1 MHCSLARLTILMGKH
16 KYSVSDPA
24 SIQSRILLCC
34 NFAENCFRMHWGMFQ
49 SSFWFEK
56 TTQGKKMVGKA
67 GQRSGV
73 IPHGRQQ
80 SQRAKGNLSLNE
92 KQGGWFDIRQDKTIP
107 PFALPTLLGSLP
119 AMLGRGAASLR
130 FVSSLRTHSLSA
142 VPLLLHCWLQQR
154 EPVGVRN
161 QPAPV
166 AGGQG
171 EVRSWWSMRKVLELK
186 PDGEIKNR
194 LWPAFLSTKLIVLLV
209 TTGKERGGR
218 VSLPLP

>member
-34 NFAENCFRMHWGMFQ
+34 NVAENCFRMHWGMFQ
-49 SSFWFEK
+49 SSFWSEE

-92 KQGGWFDIRQDKTIP
+92 KQGGWFDVLQDKSNSPFCSSHLAGQPASDARAWGCLP
-107 PFALPTLLGSLP
+107 PFRFIAAHPLPLRSAATAALL
-119 AMLGRGAASLR
+119 AAAEGA
-130 FVSSLRTHSLSA
+130 
-142 VPLLLHCWLQQR
+142 C
-154 EPVGVRN
+154 G
-161 QPAPV
+161 
-166 AGGQG
+166 
-171 EVRSWWSMRKVLELK
+171 
-186 PDGEIKNR
+186 
-194 LWPAFLSTKLIVLLV
+194 STKSSGRR
-209 TTGKERGGR
+209 TRGG
-218 VSLPLP
+218 